1 MKKGGPMMRQYE
13 LLNRCLKE
21 LDGSNIQTAR
31 KLRLEVLFIQTKLA
45 LLKSEVESLLCCDA
59 ASEQEFLGIYDSLR
73 RVCGSYCAEETDQ
86 LIHRMEKLKEGLN
99 SSAEAK
105 ETVAPVPKRSG
116 GFCGLLQGLARKPR
130 ESSGARR

>member
-1 MKKGGPMMRQYE
+1 MKKEALMMRQYE
-13 LLNRCLKE
+13 ILNKCLRE
-21 LDGSNIQTAR
+21 LAGSNIQTAR

-45 LLKSEVESLLCCDA
+45 LLKSEVESRLYCDA

-86 LIHRMEKLKEGLN
+86 LIHRMEKLKEDLN

-116 GFCGLLQGLARKPR
+116 VFCGLLQGLARKSQ